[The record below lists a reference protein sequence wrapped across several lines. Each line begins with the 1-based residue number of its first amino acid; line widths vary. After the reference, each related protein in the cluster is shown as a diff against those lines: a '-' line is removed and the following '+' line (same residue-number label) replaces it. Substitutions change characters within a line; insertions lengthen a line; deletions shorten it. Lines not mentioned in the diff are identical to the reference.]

1 MKKPKIILISGKAQ
15 SGKDE
20 FSNFFIEKA
29 GKSNTCIRLA
39 YGDFVKFVCEKYFGW
54 NGIKDEEGRKILQF
68 IGTDMARK
76 VHPDI
81 WVNMTID
88 LVKGIGRLYDY
99 VLISDTRFANEI
111 TKWSKENYETIVV
124 RVNRPNFDSGL
135 TKEQKEHKSE
145 TELDT
150 YDFFDYILNN
160 IGTLNDYKKTVEDLT
175 DVINGLYNLTTDVIG

>member
-20 FSNFFIEKA
+20 FAKLLIERTQNKNKCLRI
-29 GKSNTCIRLA
+29 G

-54 NGIKDEEGRKILQF
+54 DGIKNEEGRKILQF
-68 IGTDMARK
+68 VGTDLARS

-99 VLISDTRFANEI
+99 ILIPDLRFQNEI
-111 TKWSKENYETIVV
+111 IRWYEELYEVITI
-124 RVNRPNFDSGL
+124 RVNRPNFDNKL
-135 TKEQKEHKSE
+135 TKEQKEHISE

-150 YDFFDYILNN
+150 YDYFDYTLNN
-160 IGTLNDYKKTVEDLT
+160 IGTLNDYNNMVYDLT
-175 DVINGLYNLTTDVIG
+175 DIIIN